1 MKNIILIGMPFSG
14 KSSIGKNI
22 AQKIGYEFYDSDV
35 MIETR
40 ENMPIDDIFLKKGER
55 YFRMCEINIIK
66 GLLKKQKFVLASG
79 GGMPIYFDNIHKLN
93 SLGMTIFIDTPLDI
107 LINRAMRFSD
117 RPLVKNNCA
126 KSMEKLFRERYVIYK
141 SASLIVNADDKSVE
155 DISFDILKKIN
166 IQ

>member
-22 AQKIGYEFYDSDV
+22 AQKIGYKFYDSDV

-40 ENMPIDDIFLKKGER
+40 ENMSINDIFLKKGER
-55 YFRMCEINIIK
+55 YFRKSEISIIK
-66 GLLKKQKFVLASG
+66 ELSKKQKFVLASG

-93 SLGMTIFIDTPLDI
+93 SLGMTIFIDTSLDI
-107 LINRAMRFSD
+107 LINRAMQFSD
-117 RPLVKNNCA
+117 RPLVKNNCE
-126 KSMEKLFRERYVIYK
+126 KNMEKLFRKRYVIYK
-141 SASLIVNADDKSVE
+141 SASLIVNADDKSIE

-166 IQ
+166 I